1 MVTPL
6 LDKIAIV
13 GYDMTD
19 FGDLYEL
26 GIADMS
32 NMAINGALKSAKINS
47 KEVDALYVGNAG
59 SGQFLKQEHLGCLI
73 ASESGI
79 YTQAMSIEASGASGA
94 AAMRI
99 AFHGILTGYMN
110 KVVVV
115 GVEKMTSFTKSEDTQ
130 EALATSLD
138 TIWESSMGGT
148 LPGNFALMAKAHMR
162 KYGTTKEQLAQVAVK
177 NHNNARLNPRAQ
189 YKNKL
194 RVESVL
200 ASKLLADPI
209 HIFEGCAASDGAAA
223 LVLMAPDVAESYDS
237 EPVYLRASMQTHD
250 YLAIHQRSNLEEL
263 KSVKTAAEA
272 GFKQLNISVK
282 DISFAEVH
290 DVYTIAEIM
299 AIEGIG
305 LVEPGEGGKATEE
318 GRTAIDGDIPV
329 NTSGGMKARG
339 YPIGA
344 SGIAQVIEIMDQFK
358 GKAGERQIKEIEWGL
373 TQSMGGAGGTSV
385 LSFFSR

>member
-19 FGDLYEL
+19 FGDLYDL

-32 NMAINGALKSAKINS
+32 NKAINGALKSAGMLS
-47 KEVDALYVGNAG
+47 REVDALYVGNAS
-59 SGQFLKQEHLGCLI
+59 SGQFLGQEHLGCLI

-79 YTQAMSIEASGASGA
+79 YAQSMSIEASGASGA

-99 AFHGILTGYMN
+99 ASHGIFTGYMN

-162 KYGTTKEQLAQVAVK
+162 KYGTTKEQMAQVAVK
-177 NHNNARLNPRAQ
+177 NHDNARMNPRAQ
-189 YKNKL
+189 FKNKL

-200 ASKLLADPI
+200 SSKLLADPI
-209 HIFEGCAASDGAAA
+209 HILEGCAASDGAAA

-237 EPVYLRASMQTHD
+237 EPIYLRASKQTHD
-250 YLAIHQRSNLEEL
+250 YLAIHQRSSLSEL
-263 KSVKTAAEA
+263 KSVKNAADA
-272 GFKQLNISVK
+272 GYKQLQISAK
-282 DISFAEVH
+282 DISFAEIH

-299 AIEGIG
+299 AIEGLG
-305 LVEPGEGGKATEE
+305 FVKPGEGGKATEE

-329 NTSGGMKARG
+329 NTSGGLKARG

-344 SGIAQVIEIMDQFK
+344 SGVAQVIEIMDQFK
-358 GKAGERQIKEIEWGL
+358 GKAGERQIKDIEWGL